1 MQFDTARCSPRSA
14 YFHSDFAK
22 HSSLRLFWQAETTR
36 LRTQVS
42 DLEGA
47 LNQARRDT
55 EEVRQVELEARARE
69 AQALSVAK
77 NVQEQAVVQRAY
89 ADELALEN
97 DRLAREGQDLARLIN
112 DKELSE
118 QRLNEHIRNLDANN
132 VKMQKVMY
140 ETHARAE
147 QMQLERD
154 SALVR
159 ARDLEDRLNQA
170 LHREEALK
178 SENMT
183 QAERLKRYED
193 ALNQLNGW
201 PLVAESTR
209 ALPVPTPP
217 PPVTTTSHTG
227 TLNPLGSS
235 YAKSAAAAATS
246 AQAAAN
252 LASAHAAANAAAM
265 ALPVSAMVPTV
276 YSPRASGVVHV
287 PAPTVVRDMPCLPLE
302 SCLFVSRNVNGRA
315 IEVAKYCRK
324 SSRCACWH
332 PAACRSP

>member
-1 MQFDTARCSPRSA
+1 MMYSPASNTYVPNPNATALHHATMYEVVPISVELFKCPLLAIRVYA
-14 YFHSDFAK
+14 YSCAHP
-22 HSSLRLFWQAETTR
+22 SLSVQAETTR
-36 LRTQVS
+36 LRSQVQ

-55 EEVRQVELEARARE
+55 DDVRQVEHEARARE
-69 AQALSVAK
+69 AQALAVAK

-97 DRLAREGQDLARLIN
+97 DRLAREGADLARMIN

-154 SALVR
+154 SALHR
-159 ARDLEDRLNQA
+159 AKDLEDRLNQA

-178 SENMT
+178 SENGM
-183 QAERLKRYED
+183 QSERLKRYED

-209 ALPVPTPP
+209 AIPIPTPP
-217 PPVTTTSHTG
+217 PVASPPLHAP
-227 TLNPLGSS
+227 LNPLGSS
-235 YAKSAAAAATS
+235 YAKSALAAATN

-252 LASAHAAANAAAM
+252 LASAQAAANAAVGYGYAM
-265 ALPVSAMVPTV
+265 PIS
-276 YSPRASGVVHV
+276 V
-287 PAPTVVRDMPCLPLE
+287 PAPTVVFAFIVCVLSVARIVE
-302 SCLFVSRNVNGRA
+302 SG
-315 IEVAKYCRK
+315 
-324 SSRCACWH
+324 H
-332 PAACRSP
+332 

>member
-1 MQFDTARCSPRSA
+1 M
-14 YFHSDFAK
+14 
-22 HSSLRLFWQAETTR
+22 QAETTR
-36 LRTQVS
+36 LRSQVS

-55 EEVRQVELEARARE
+55 EDVRQIEQESRARE
-69 AQALSVAK
+69 AQALLVAK

-97 DRLAREGQDLARLIN
+97 DRLAREGADLARMIN

-154 SALVR
+154 SALHR
-159 ARDLEDRLNQA
+159 AKDLEDRLNQA
-170 LHREEALK
+170 LHREDALK
-178 SENMT
+178 SENSMQT
-183 QAERLKRYED
+183 ERLKRYED

-209 ALPVPTPP
+209 AIPIPT
-217 PPVTTTSHTG
+217 PPVTTPP
-227 TLNPLGSS
+227 LNPLGSS
-235 YAKSAAAAATS
+235 YAKSALAAATN

-252 LASAHAAANAAAM
+252 LASAQAAANAAVGYGYAM
-265 ALPVSAMVPTV
+265 PIS
-276 YSPRASGVVHV
+276 V
-287 PAPTVVRDMPCLPLE
+287 PAPTVVFAFIVCVLSVAWIVE
-302 SCLFVSRNVNGRA
+302 SG
-315 IEVAKYCRK
+315 
-324 SSRCACWH
+324 H
-332 PAACRSP
+332 